1 MQSLLVHLAV
11 LLLVDKTEKNNLF
24 VEFLMYVGLF

>member
-11 LLLVDKTEKNNLF
+11 LLVDKTEKNNLF
-24 VEFLMYVGLF
+24 VELLMYVGLF